1 MFRALIVLVVLVN
14 VVYSFSGVMT
24 NSRRMSLS
32 MSDVPAV
39 AEPEFVPPP
48 PAPKPVI
55 MAKWFPFGMKAPK
68 VLDGSL
74 AG

>member
-1 MFRALIVLVVLVN
+1 MFRVLIVLIVCVS

-32 MSDVPAV
+32 MSDVPVV

-48 PAPKPVI
+48 APQPVI
-55 MAKWFPFGMKAPK
+55 MAKWFPFGAPK